1 MSRRIFSFGL
11 LAACALLLLLP
22 PIAFAGSTVIF
33 STGFEQSE
41 GYIAGFPLDGQRGW
55 VANGTGGN
63 GVLSG
68 VNQQVFLGYNAP
80 LSDSETST
88 TVWKPLNYGSV
99 LSNSILKFY
108 VEMAVIDSSPGVIDR
123 DEFRWSVYNTND
135 DRLFSLIFDNGSLEI
150 FSFLSDGTTYD
161 TGISFKNGVS
171 YTLVILMDFAQ
182 NRWNASLNGSD
193 LKINGPISVNPQ
205 VPLTFGD
212 VDAVWFYTDPA
223 NPGDNYMLFDNY
235 QVSLESA
242 TRPTLQSISGWRLIL
257 SASSRACR
265 SLPQVNCCQASSTL
279 ASNSWVAIATNIV
292 SSGSFDLVDP
302 MQPPPS
308 QRFYRGRW
316 VP

>member
-135 DRLFSLIFDNGSLEI
+135 NRLFSLIFDNGSLEI

-161 TGISFKNGVS
+161 TGISFRNGVS

-193 LKINGPISVNPQ
+193 LKINSPISVNPQ

-235 QVSLESA
+235 RVSLESA
-242 TRPTLQSISGWRLIL
+242 TRPTLQSISATNRQFRLRL
-257 SASSRACR
+257 FGENGVGYA
-265 SLPQVNCCQASSTL
+265 VEASSTL

>member
-135 DRLFSLIFDNGSLEI
+135 NRLFSLIFDNGSLEI
-150 FSFLSDGTTYD
+150 FSFLSDGTIYD
-161 TGISFKNGVS
+161 TGISFRNGVS

-193 LKINGPISVNPQ
+193 LKINSPISVNPQ

-235 QVSLESA
+235 RVSLESA
-242 TRPTLQSISGWRLIL
+242 TRPTLQSISATNRQFRLRL
-257 SASSRACR
+257 FGENGVGYA
-265 SLPQVNCCQASSTL
+265 VEASSTL

>member
-1 MSRRIFSFGL
+1 MSRRISSFGL

-33 STGFEQSE
+33 SAGFEQSE

-235 QVSLESA
+235 RVSLESA
-242 TRPTLQSISGWRLIL
+242 TRPTLQSISATNRQFRLRL
-257 SASSRACR
+257 FGENRVGYA
-265 SLPQVNCCQASSTL
+265 VEASSTL

>member
-1 MSRRIFSFGL
+1 VSRRIFSFGL

-135 DRLFSLIFDNGSLEI
+135 NRLFSLIFDNGSLEI

-161 TGISFKNGVS
+161 TGISFRNGVS

-193 LKINGPISVNPQ
+193 LKINSPISVNPQ

-235 QVSLESA
+235 RVSLESA
-242 TRPTLQSISGWRLIL
+242 TRPTLQSISATNRQFRLRL
-257 SASSRACR
+257 FGENGVGYA
-265 SLPQVNCCQASSTL
+265 VEASSTL